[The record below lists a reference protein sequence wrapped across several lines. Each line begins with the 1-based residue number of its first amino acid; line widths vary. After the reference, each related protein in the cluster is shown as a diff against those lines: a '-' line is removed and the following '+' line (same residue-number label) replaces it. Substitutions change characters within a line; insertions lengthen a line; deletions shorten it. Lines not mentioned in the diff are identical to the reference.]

1 LFTDVR
7 FLDFDGKTR
16 ILAISLTKH
25 QDESSFAWVF
35 EKFRNLFGIPKLIFT
50 DQDAAMKVALFKT
63 LKETTHLLCVFHIWK
78 NFYTNV
84 MPLLRNS
91 SGCERAAVA
100 NDFWRLAKD
109 SDESM
114 AVEFDTQF
122 DIMSEKI
129 ASLSK
134 DAGVSEVSLFI

>member
-1 LFTDVR
+1 MFV

-16 ILAISLTKH
+16 ILAVSLTKH
-25 QDESSFAWVF
+25 QNESSFAWVF
-35 EKFRNLFGIPKLIFT
+35 EKFRNRFGIPKLIFT

-63 LKETTHLLCVFHIWK
+63 LKETTHLLCVFQK
-78 NFYTNV
+78 CYTIV

-114 AVEFDTQF
+114 AVEFDRQF
-122 DIMSEKI
+122 DIKSEKI

-134 DAGVSEVSLFI
+134 DAWG